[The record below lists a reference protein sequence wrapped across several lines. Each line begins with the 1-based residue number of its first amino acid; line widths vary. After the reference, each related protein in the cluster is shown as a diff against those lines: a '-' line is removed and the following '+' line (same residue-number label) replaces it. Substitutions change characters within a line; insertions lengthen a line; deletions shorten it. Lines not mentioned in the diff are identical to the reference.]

1 MEQNARIRLKEYTD
15 AQRLPL
21 PKYTVTK
28 CGSEHNPTYE
38 AVVCIRIQGM
48 CHQFRGESR
57 PTKKDSH
64 ESAAENAFHCLTSG
78 KIVNTINTSSITTTT
93 TTNTATK
100 TLKQSS
106 SPPPISVI
114 KQKKMVL
121 LIDYEN
127 RPQFFYKMSQKQIDT
142 VDIYIFLYKN
152 HPLMDKPLPSDKAKI
167 ITTDSAHI
175 NGSDCC
181 IQMYTSILL
190 MENKYEK
197 YIIATEDKF
206 ANALADHIESEHH
219 LWRRAEAQIVRDPRQ
234 LTF

>member
-28 CGSEHNPTYE
+28 CGSEHNPIFN
-38 AVVCIRIQGM
+38 AVVCIRIQGQCM
-48 CHQFRGESR
+48 QFYGDSR
-57 PTKKDSH
+57 STKKDAH
-64 ESAAENAFHCLTSG
+64 ESAAENAFHRLTSG
-78 KIVNTINTSSITTTT
+78 KIDHIIDTTNTITTTK
-93 TTNTATK
+93 TTNTNNNTP
-100 TLKQSS
+100 KQSS
-106 SPPPISVI
+106 CRSSIV
-114 KQKKMVL
+114 KQKKIVL

-127 RPQFFYKMSQKQIDT
+127 RPQFFNKMSQKQIDT
-142 VDIYIFLYKN
+142 MDIYIFLYKN
-152 HPLMDKPLPSDKAKI
+152 HALMDKPLPREKAKI

-206 ANALADHIESEHH
+206 ANALTDHIQSDNHP
-219 LWRRAEAQIVRDPRQ
+219 WRSVEAQIVRNPTQ
-234 LTF
+234 MSF